1 MSKAKVSRDEAER
14 VASIVC
20 IDDNALMKEAIAR
33 RIELE
38 KDFRWAGALGERD
51 EILERLLEM
60 MPDLVLLD
68 IDMPGVD
75 AFELVK
81 TIGDYLP
88 NSRVVMFTGYSR
100 PDYLE
105 QALANGA
112 WGYVSKSE
120 SPQALLD
127 ALRRVMRGEVVWDD
141 SAA

>member
-1 MSKAKVSRDEAER
+1 MAIARMSSEDDGP

-20 IDDNALMKEAIAR
+20 IDDNSLMKDAIAR
-33 RIELE
+33 RIALE

-51 EILERLLEM
+51 EILERLVEM
-60 MPDLVLLD
+60 TPDLVLLD

-75 AFELVK
+75 AFALVK
-81 TIGDYLP
+81 SIGERLP
-88 NSRVVMFTGYSR
+88 SARVVMFTGYSR
-100 PDYLE
+100 REYLE

-120 SPQALLD
+120 SPQTLLD

-141 SAA
+141 NVS